1 MRDGKLKAFA
11 RKAYHKFSH
20 QSLFVK
26 YFSVF
31 LVIVTICFVALGVTL
46 GIFVT
51 NYWSNQMSVLLKENA
66 KSVAQST
73 AEVLSSWLRDEPQ
86 GSVVFICNNLTTIS
100 EAIDADVFM
109 CDPDGKVILCKDL
122 LSSDL
127 VVRNDGVCTIHG
139 SYQVPQSVLDEVAKG
154 SYYATGTLDGL
165 YDNTHLAAA
174 EPVVV
179 SGQIAGYIFAVEP
192 MSISFQGYFFNAL
205 RMFAFASLLALC
217 IGFAVIYPFTANLVR
232 PLKEMSKATKAYAAG
247 DFSPRVSVRGN
258 DELSE
263 LMEAFN
269 RMAASLSLQ
278 ESSRRSF
285 VANVSHELKTP
296 MTTIGGFIDGILD
309 GTIEPERQNH
319 YLRIVSDETKRL
331 SRLVTSMLNMSKI
344 EAGELQ
350 LQPKRFDLCREIFD
364 TMLNFEQIIDRK
376 HIEVVGLDTL
386 RPTYIFADR
395 DMLHQVIYNLV
406 DNAVKFTENGA
417 IGVAVEQIQE
427 NTTVSIRNTGTT
439 GISSEELSRV
449 FERFYKVDKSRSYD
463 TKGAG
468 LGLYICK
475 TIIEMHGGTISAQ
488 SDGSE
493 YVEFSFT
500 LPNVPPSSGE
510 TVA

>member
-1 MRDGKLKAFA
+1 
-11 RKAYHKFSH
+11 
-20 QSLFVK
+20 
-26 YFSVF
+26 
-31 LVIVTICFVALGVTL
+31 
-46 GIFVT
+46 
-51 NYWSNQMSVLLKENA
+51 
-66 KSVAQST
+66 
-73 AEVLSSWLRDEPQ
+73 
-86 GSVVFICNNLTTIS
+86 
-100 EAIDADVFM
+100 
-109 CDPDGKVILCKDL
+109 
-122 LSSDL
+122 
-127 VVRNDGVCTIHG
+127 
-139 SYQVPQSVLDEVAKG
+139 
-154 SYYATGTLDGL
+154 
-165 YDNTHLAAA
+165 
-174 EPVVV
+174 
-179 SGQIAGYIFAVEP
+179 
-192 MSISFQGYFFNAL
+192 
-205 RMFAFASLLALC
+205 
-217 IGFAVIYPFTANLVR
+217 
-232 PLKEMSKATKAYAAG
+232 
-247 DFSPRVSVRGN
+247 
-258 DELSE
+258 
-263 LMEAFN
+263 MEAFN

-406 DNAVKFTENGA
+406 DNAVKFTENGT
-417 IGVAVEQIQE
+417 IGVAVEQTQE

>member
-1 MRDGKLKAFA
+1 MQKGRFRAFA
-11 RKAYHKFSH
+11 RRAYLRFSH

-31 LVIVTICFVALGVTL
+31 LVIVAICFLALGVTL
-46 GIFVT
+46 GLFVL
-51 NYWSNQMSVLLKENA
+51 NYWSDQTAVLLQENA
-66 KSVAQST
+66 KTVSQST
-73 AEVLSSWLRDEPQ
+73 AQVLSSWLRDEPR
-86 GSVVFICNNLTTIS
+86 GSVIFICNDLTTVS
-100 EAIDADVFM
+100 EAINADVFM
-109 CDPDGKVILCKDL
+109 CDPDGKIILCKDI

-127 VVRNDGVCTIHG
+127 IVRNDGVCDIH
-139 SYQVPQSVLDEVAKG
+139 SAYTVPQEVLRAAAKG
-154 SYYATGTLDGL
+154 GYFARGTLSGL
-165 YDNTHLAAA
+165 YESTHLAAA

-179 SGQIAGYIFAVEP
+179 QGEIAGYIFAVEP
-192 MSISFQGYFFNAL
+192 LNMSLQGYFFNML
-205 RMFAFASLLALC
+205 RLFIFASLLALC
-217 IGFAVIYPFTANLVR
+217 IGFAVIYLFTANLVR

-247 DFSPRVSVRGN
+247 DFSPRVTVRGR

-278 ESSRRSF
+278 ESTRRSF

-309 GTIEPERQNH
+309 GTIAPDRQKH

-350 LQPKRFDLCREIFD
+350 LQPKRFDVCREIFD
-364 TMLNFEQIIDRK
+364 TMLNFEQLIERK
-376 HIEVVGLDTL
+376 HIEIVGLDTL
-386 RPTYIFADR
+386 QPTYIVADR
-395 DMLHQVIYNLV
+395 DLLHQVIYNLV
-406 DNAVKFTENGA
+406 DNAVKFTENGS
-417 IGVAVEQIQE
+417 IAVSVRQDPGEG
-427 NTTVSIRNTGTT
+427 TTVSFRNTGTT

-488 SDGSE
+488 SDGSD

-500 LPNVPPSSGE
+500 LPQQPTG
-510 TVA
+510 